1 MTEDNQYKVYIQKIQ
16 EIVPR
21 APDQG
26 NSAISGLIPI
36 ERFNEIEHVLRPL
49 MRKAVARCIYRGP
62 RKSNK
67 LTSWYDRPSHTRRC
81 DATHVLIYLQ

>member
-62 RKSNK
+62 RKSNA
-67 LTSWYDRPSHTRRC
+67 TNPITRRSHTRRC